1 MFLNCI
7 ILRGCTWVA
16 TTSINKGKKGG
27 GCTFPDVKKKR
38 QKSAFQVGSND
49 QTEIANSVYAT
60 PTMAAAFKREV
71 KLVLHATDS

>member
-16 TTSINKGKKGG
+16 TTSINKGKKGRGG

-49 QTEIANSVYAT
+49 QTE
-60 PTMAAAFKREV
+60 REV